1 MIGLTIIKMKKTL
14 LTIVFFAIA
23 ATGLLFAQGGGER
36 IESLRIAY
44 ITKQLQLTPQEAE
57 KFWPVYNIYDVDMR
71 KMVRDH
77 RAKGGSE
84 IELEEKLLELHK
96 KYRPDFLKVI
106 SESKFDKLMQAERS
120 WRELLQKELERR
132 RNGGGQGGGQP
143 KEFKN

>member
-1 MIGLTIIKMKKTL
+1 MKKTL
-14 LTIVFFAIA
+14 LTIAFFAIA
-23 ATGLLFAQGGGER
+23 ATTFLFAQGGER
-36 IESLRIAY
+36 LESLRVAY

-57 KFWPVYNIYDVDMR
+57 KFWPVYNIYDDEMK

-77 RAKGGSE
+77 RSKGGSE

-120 WRELLQKELERR
+120 WRDLLQKELERR
-132 RNGGGQGGGQP
+132 RNGGGQGGGRP
-143 KEFKN
+143 NDLNN